1 MATSTL
7 MAGVGWVSVAQRMS
21 VTGRHL
27 RAPTHQVH
35 LPGGHYSR
43 ARKAPLT
50 CQVAISEPRS
60 PGPGGPRRRHRQEK
74 SRTALGGGEIQR
86 ASGST
91 IDRIVVPRRPGRIP
105 QMGDLFLRQM
115 GDVFASVVCFD
126 TGLARGKWGIAALPI
141 PHSAKVG
148 AVHAEQDRRGGFTA
162 NLLAVRLLAPCAP
175 GSLTG
180 PYCAS
185 EDTPAC

>member
-1 MATSTL
+1 
-7 MAGVGWVSVAQRMS
+7 MAGVGWVSVVQRIS

-27 RAPTHQVH
+27 GAPTHQAH
-35 LPGGHYSR
+35 LPGGHSSR
-43 ARKAPLT
+43 PERPRSHARWLFPSPVAPVRAAHDAGTGKRKAGPLW
-50 CQVAISEPRS
+50 E
-60 PGPGGPRRRHRQEK
+60 
-74 SRTALGGGEIQR
+74 GGEIQR

-91 IDRIVVPRRPGRIP
+91 IDRIVVPRQPVRIP

-115 GDVFASVVCFD
+115 GDVFAGVVCFD
-126 TGLARGKWGIAALPI
+126 TGLARGKWGIAALAL
-141 PHSAKVG
+141 PHFSKVG

-162 NLLAVRLLAPCAP
+162 KLLAVRLLAPCAP

-180 PYCAS
+180 PCCAS